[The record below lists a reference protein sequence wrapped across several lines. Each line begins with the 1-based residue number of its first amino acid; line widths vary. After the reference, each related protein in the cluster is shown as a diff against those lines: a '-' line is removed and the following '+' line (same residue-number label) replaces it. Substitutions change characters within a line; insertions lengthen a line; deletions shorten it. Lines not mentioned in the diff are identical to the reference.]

1 MWELTVFEAVGDM
14 PFEAEVGFLPEDTYT
29 FSLEERRPKLVIRQG
44 GSGIFLM
51 LEDDSVIIGEKYF
64 YFYDADMIYRSPA
77 GMKETV
83 GEFFEFLHRQTGG
96 QTYIAAD
103 ELAMFCRD
111 LLPLL
116 KNILKWKKR
125 QDLMR
130 AFMCR
135 RNLSLNFI

>member
-1 MWELTVFEAVGDM
+1 
-14 PFEAEVGFLPEDTYT
+14 
-29 FSLEERRPKLVIRQG
+29 
-44 GSGIFLM
+44 
-51 LEDDSVIIGEKYF
+51 
-64 YFYDADMIYRSPA
+64 MIYRSPA

-83 GEFFEFLHRQTGG
+83 GEFLNFCTAGAGG

>member
-1 MWELTVFEAVGDM
+1 M

-29 FSLEERRPKLVIRQG
+29 FSPEEKRPKLVIRRG

-83 GEFFEFLHRQTGG
+83 GEF
-96 QTYIAAD
+96 
-103 ELAMFCRD
+103 
-111 LLPLL
+111 
-116 KNILKWKKR
+116 
-125 QDLMR
+125 
-130 AFMCR
+130 
-135 RNLSLNFI
+135 LNFCTARPEDRLISLQMSLPCSAATCFHY